1 MGTKDAPVALPGAA
15 GPWEAQTAPRT
26 RPSHSRERLGG
37 GISAP
42 EHPLHGDGDRFRQ
55 GRAAPAACPSSETQ
69 ENSEAVVAAAQAG
82 PGASASTPARD
93 PGHSRRSP
101 DSSAAAAPPRGPAH
115 LADLLA
121 GSGGSAHLFERLA
134 VAYRPCKTGAQW
146 LFPDVLKDIR
156 CNHCPQP
163 AVSRLF
169 AFAPAMLFT

>member
-15 GPWEAQTAPRT
+15 GPREAQTAPRT

-42 EHPLHGDGDRFRQ
+42 EQPLQGDGDRFRQ

-69 ENSEAVVAAAQAG
+69 ERSEEVVAAAQAG

-93 PGHSRRSP
+93 PGHSGRSP
-101 DSSAAAAPPRGPAH
+101 DSSTAPAPPSGPAR
-115 LADLLA
+115 LVDLLA
-121 GSGGSAHLFERLA
+121 GSGGPAHLAKRLA
-134 VAYRPCKTGAQW
+134 VAHRPSKTGAQG
-146 LFPDVLKDIR
+146 LFPGVLKDFR

>member
-15 GPWEAQTAPRT
+15 GPREAQTAPRT

-42 EHPLHGDGDRFRQ
+42 EHPLQGDGDRFRQ

-69 ENSEAVVAAAQAG
+69 ENSEPVVAAAQAG

-93 PGHSRRSP
+93 PGHSGRSP

-115 LADLLA
+115 LADSSR
-121 GSGGSAHLFERLA
+121 GV
-134 VAYRPCKTGAQW
+134 VAPPTCSS
-146 LFPDVLKDIR
+146 
-156 CNHCPQP
+156 
-163 AVSRLF
+163 VSR
-169 AFAPAMLFT
+169 